1 MEILDKLIKFII
13 DNKLGEISSVLGVII
28 VFFGFFITIKNVKRT
43 KQIAQKVR
51 DDISKFNIVEEFS
64 AVLMVMNEIKT
75 LNREQAWTILP
86 DRCSSVRKSLIAI
99 KNSELHLSTD
109 FKMQLQKSIQFFR
122 DMEMKIDRIIAR
134 EEIPKNIFKINQGI
148 SEHVDDLRELLDEI
162 KNVIGR

>member
-1 MEILDKLIKFII
+1 VEILDKLIKFII

>member
-1 MEILDKLIKFII
+1 
-13 DNKLGEISSVLGVII
+13 
-28 VFFGFFITIKNVKRT
+28 VKRT